1 MHQVIMTMD
10 NARIQTTPSEPLL
23 VDAHVHFHHCFDR
36 DAFLDAALANFRR
49 GAEELGIG
57 ESFLGCLLLT
67 EMTGERALQR
77 LRNGEAGRWRFE
89 PTAEPSSLI
98 ARRSP
103 DGERLLVIAGR
114 QIRTREG
121 LEILAL
127 LSTEEFPDGL
137 PFRDALA
144 RVRWSGAVPVL
155 PWGFGKW
162 WFYRGAL
169 IEGFLRRPEPQWLF
183 LGDNG
188 GRPAVGSPRL
198 LREAG
203 RRGVPVLPGSDPLPL
218 PEHADR
224 AGSYGFLVKDGVEE
238 SRPAAALRRWLRDL
252 AEQPPTFG
260 GCQSLARFCRDQM
273 ALRLRRRPRT
283 PVPSPTGRPAAHSI
297 WTR

>member
-1 MHQVIMTMD
+1 MTME
-10 NARIQTTPSEPLL
+10 NARIQTPPVPLL

-49 GAEELGIG
+49 GAEELGIAG
-57 ESFLGCLLLT
+57 SFLGCLLLA

-77 LRNGEAGRWRFE
+77 LRSGEAGKWSFE

-98 ARRSP
+98 ARRST

-114 QIRTREG
+114 QVRTREG

-127 LSTEEFPDGL
+127 LSNEEFPDGL
-137 PFRDALA
+137 AFRDALA

-169 IEGFLRRPEPQWLF
+169 IEALLRRPEPKWLF

-188 GRPAVGSPRL
+188 GRPQWGGAPPL
-198 LREAG
+198 LREAEK
-203 RRGVPVLPGSDPLPL
+203 RGVHVLPGSDPLPL
-218 PEHADR
+218 PEHAAR
-224 AGSYGFLVKDGVEE
+224 AGSYGFLMQNGVEE
-238 SRPAAALRRWLRDL
+238 RHPAAELRRWLRDL
-252 AEQPPTFG
+252 TEQPPIFG
-260 GCQSLARFCRDQM
+260 GCQSLTRFCRDQL
-273 ALRLRRRPRT
+273 ALRLRRRSRVPA
-283 PVPSPTGRPAAHSI
+283 PSPAGRPAAHST

>member
-1 MHQVIMTMD
+1 M
-10 NARIQTTPSEPLL
+10 PSVPLL

-36 DAFLDAALANFRR
+36 NVFLDAALANFRR
-49 GAEELGIG
+49 GAEELALGG
-57 ESFLGCLLLT
+57 SFLGCLLLA
-67 EMTGERALQR
+67 EMTSERALQR
-77 LRNGEAGRWRFE
+77 LRGGEDGRWQFE

-98 ARRSP
+98 ARRSA

-114 QIRTREG
+114 QVRTREG

-137 PFRDALA
+137 AFRDALT

-169 IEGFLRRPEPQWLF
+169 IEGLLRRPEPKWLF

-188 GRPAVGSPRL
+188 GRPEFGGSPRL

-203 RRGVPVLPGSDPLPL
+203 KRGVPVLPGSDPLPL
-218 PEHADR
+218 PEHANR
-224 AGSYGFLVKDGVEE
+224 AGSCGFLMRNGVEE
-238 SRPAAALRRWLRDL
+238 RQPAAALRRWLRDL

-260 GCQSLARFCRDQM
+260 GCQSLTRFCRDQL
-273 ALRLRRRPRT
+273 ALRLRRRPRV
-283 PVPSPTGRPAAHSI
+283 PAPSPAGRPAAHST
-297 WTR
+297 WTP

>member
-1 MHQVIMTMD
+1 MTMN
-10 NARIQTTPSEPLL
+10 NAQLQTTPSVPLL

-36 DAFLDAALANFRR
+36 DSFLDAALANFRR
-49 GAEELGIG
+49 GAEELRIG
-57 ESFLGCLLLT
+57 GPFLGCLLLG

-77 LRNGEAGRWRFE
+77 LRSGEAGTWSFE

-114 QIRTREG
+114 QVHTREG

-169 IEGFLRRPEPQWLF
+169 IEGLLRRSEPKCLF

-188 GRPAVGSPRL
+188 GRPAMGGAPTL

-203 RRGVPVLPGSDPLPL
+203 KRGVAVLPGSDPLPL
-218 PEHADR
+218 PEHAGR
-224 AGSYGFLVKDGVEE
+224 AGSYGFLVRDGVEE
-238 SRPAAALRRWLRDL
+238 GRPAAALRHWLRDL

-260 GCQSLARFCRDQM
+260 GCQSLARFCRDQV
-273 ALRLRRRPRT
+273 ALRLRRRPRVPT
-283 PVPSPTGRPAAHSI
+283 PSPAGRPAAHSI

>member
-1 MHQVIMTMD
+1 ME
-10 NARIQTTPSEPLL
+10 NAQTQTTLPLL

-36 DAFLDAALANFRR
+36 DMFLDSALANFRR
-49 GAEELGIG
+49 GADELQISGP
-57 ESFLGCLLLT
+57 FLGCLLLA

-77 LRNGEAGRWRFE
+77 LRSGEAGAWRFQL
-89 PTAEPSSLI
+89 TAEPGSLI

-114 QIRTREG
+114 QVRTREG

-127 LSTEEFPDGL
+127 LSTEEFPDGMK
-137 PFRDALA
+137 FRDALA

-169 IEGFLRRPEPQWLF
+169 IEGLLRRPEPKWFF

-188 GRPAVGSPRL
+188 GRPEIGGAPRL
-198 LREAG
+198 MREAG
-203 RRGVPVLPGSDPLPL
+203 KRGVSVLPGSDPLPL
-218 PEHADR
+218 PEHAGR
-224 AGSYGFLVKDGVEE
+224 AGSYGFLVRDGVEE
-238 SRPAAALRRWLRDL
+238 KRPAAELRRWLRDL

-260 GCQSLARFCRDQM
+260 GGQGLARFCRDQM
-273 ALRLRRRPRT
+273 ALRLRRRLRAPE
-283 PVPSPTGRPAAHSI
+283 PSPAGRPAAHSL